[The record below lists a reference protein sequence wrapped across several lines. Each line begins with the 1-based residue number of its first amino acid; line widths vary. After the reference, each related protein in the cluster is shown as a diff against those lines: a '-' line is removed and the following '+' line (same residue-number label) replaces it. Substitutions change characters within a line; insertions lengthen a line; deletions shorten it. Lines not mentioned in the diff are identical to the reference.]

1 MKKAAKELLA
11 SLAGARDLA
20 TAIRCVKELEKDH
33 GFKWRAVGD
42 REGNYGSINI
52 GSDPGY
58 AFVERITNAID
69 AVIEGEALRR
79 LEKKGKQ
86 KRTPS
91 SPREAV
97 EDWFGVPGGRVA
109 NLRQLQKG
117 MEKRQALADKIVVSI
132 LDGDNKKTPTL
143 EVRDYG
149 VGLTGALIPK
159 TILSLNDQNKI
170 DKHYLAGAYGQGG
183 STALAFSPKGVLF
196 VSRRQPD
203 LLPAGEGDEVA
214 ITFARFNELDPNR
227 NKNGRYEYLVMSD
240 DTVATVPSAQVK
252 GFDAGTSIVHF
263 NLEIPQYAAR
273 MTQLQGSL
281 WWLFQNALFDPVL
294 PFWVEERRKAMLG
307 DTKEADR
314 RTIAGNYTRLMDQK
328 SEYVEYQ
335 GTVDVTLEH
344 EAGSTN
350 TKVNYWVMKPNPEKP
365 GASAVEAYVNQY
377 RPIAFTFNG
386 QTHGTEERRFI
397 SDRLGFPYLA
407 KSLIIQV
414 ELDHLSSQARRS
426 LMSSTRDRL
435 KQLGFYEDLCEE
447 IAKALSQDEELIRLD
462 GVRKEQILSK
472 HSDVEREKMKQRFAR
487 LMDRF
492 NAGIDAFAKA
502 RSTGGGGGRRPP
514 TPGNRAPLAPLP
526 TKDDPTFI
534 KIGNTQKPIPI
545 RLDRQALIRLES
557 DAPDGYLTSHVH
569 AKITVDC
576 DPDGV
581 LKLHSRSDFKGGR
594 SRLTVGPTEKAKD
607 GDSGTLTVVLFTPKD
622 EALRAKATFVVEKA
636 EDLPTSGSGQKSKI
650 DVPEPIEIYKSE
662 WPEFGWNEASVAE
675 VKVSAT
681 DTKIY
686 VNMDN
691 QHLARLL
698 QSGSYQEV
706 GIKRMKSN
714 FLLYSA
720 FYAWVRD
727 VEEKAKKNPLSG
739 EHFEDYQQRELDRM
753 AQTVVYSISSLSRLE
768 GEEE

>member
-1 MKKAAKELLA
+1 MKKAAKDLLV

-20 TAIRCVKELEKDH
+20 TAIRCVRDLEKDH

-52 GSDPGY
+52 GSDPGS

-86 KRTPS
+86 KRNPS

-109 NLRQLQKG
+109 NLRQLAKG

-132 LDGDNKKTPTL
+132 LDGSTKKTPTL

-149 VGLTGALIPK
+149 VGLTGPLIPK

-196 VSRRQPD
+196 ASRRQPE
-203 LLPAGEGDEVA
+203 LLPSGEEDAVA

-227 NKNGRYEYLVMSD
+227 NKNGRYEYLVLGD
-240 DTVATVPSAQVK
+240 DSVATLPPSMFQD
-252 GFDAGTSIVHF
+252 FEAGTCIVHF
-263 NLEIPQYAAR
+263 DLEIPQYSAR

-294 PFWVEERRKAMLG
+294 PFWAEERRKNMLG
-307 DTKEADR
+307 DSKEADR
-314 RTIAGNYTRLMDQK
+314 RTIAGNYTRLMDSK
-328 SEYVEYQ
+328 SESVEYP
-335 GTVDVTLEH
+335 GTVDVSLDH
-344 EAGSTN
+344 EGAATT
-350 TKVNYWVMKPNPEKP
+350 TKVNYWVLKPDPEKP

-435 KQLGFYEDLCEE
+435 KQLGFYEDLCDE
-447 IAKALSQDEELIRLD
+447 IAKALSEDDELIRLD

-487 LMDRF
+487 LMERF
-492 NAGIDAFAKA
+492 NAGVDAFAKA
-502 RSTGGGGGRRPP
+502 RSPGGGGGRRP
-514 TPGNRAPLAPLP
+514 TAPGGRKALAPLP
-526 TKDDPTFI
+526 TQDNPTFI
-534 KIGNTQKPIPI
+534 KIGNTQKPVPI
-545 RLDRQALIRLES
+545 RLDRHALIRLES
-557 DAPDGYLTSHVH
+557 DAQDGYLTSHVH

-576 DPDGV
+576 EPEGV
-581 LKLHSRSDFKGGR
+581 LKLHSRSDFRGGR
-594 SRLTVGPTEKAKD
+594 SRLTIGPTEKAKD
-607 GDSGTLTVVLFTPKD
+607 GDTGTLTVVLFTPKD
-622 EALRAKATFVVEKA
+622 ETLRAKTTFVVEKP
-636 EDLPTSGSGQKSKI
+636 EDLPTSGSGERSKV
-650 DVPEPIEIYKSE
+650 DVPEPIEVYRAE
-662 WPEFGWNEASVAE
+662 WPNFGWNEAHVAE
-675 VKVSAT
+675 VRTTAS

-686 VNMDN
+686 INMDN
-691 QHLARLL
+691 KHLVRLL

-714 FLLYSA
+714 FLLYAA

-727 VEEKAKKNPLSG
+727 VGEKAKRSTLSG
-739 EHFEDYQQRELDRM
+739 EDFEEYQQRELDRM